1 MALSKIYSLVTWIR
15 SFSPSVSCQKV
26 EQRIQSNNKWE
37 VLNSLITNFEFLF
50 FTLSGSKT
58 FLRWFNFLQTEWIK
72 CFKFGSVSSFIFIKP
87 AEQGFISC
95 VIHLTCV
102 TWVALRH
109 YLQQKS
115 DKKRLRCWIFFS
127 LLGCIKI
134 CFYLMITLKNCD

>member
-1 MALSKIYSLVTWIR
+1 MTLSKIYCLLTWIR

-37 VLNSLITNFEFLF
+37 VFNSLLTNFEFLF

-58 FLRWFNFLQTEWIK
+58 FHRWFNFLQTEWIK
-72 CFKFGSVSSFIFIKP
+72 CFKFGSVSSFLFIKP
-87 AEQGFISC
+87 AEQGFINC

-102 TWVALRH
+102 TWVAHRH

-115 DKKRLRCWIFFS
+115 DNKKTKVLNFFQFVG
-127 LLGCIKI
+127 LH
-134 CFYLMITLKNCD
+134 KN